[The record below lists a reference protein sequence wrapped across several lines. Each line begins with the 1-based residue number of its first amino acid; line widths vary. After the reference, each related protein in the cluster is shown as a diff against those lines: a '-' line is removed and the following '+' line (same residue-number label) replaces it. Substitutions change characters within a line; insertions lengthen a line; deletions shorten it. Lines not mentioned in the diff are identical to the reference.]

1 MSLQTMHADTQ
12 LDILKKAFIF
22 TSVLMNGGE
31 WKCQASNIT
40 QNQHKTSPHD
50 YFFYSKSE
58 SGAIRRSDCEE
69 QSQEV
74 AMCDLWTN
82 ESFESNLLNLNLLY
96 WSNL

>member
-1 MSLQTMHADTQ
+1 
-12 LDILKKAFIF
+12 
-22 TSVLMNGGE
+22 MNGGE

-40 QNQHKTSPHD
+40 QNQQKTSPHD

-69 QSQEV
+69 QTKISGADTREV

-82 ESFESNLLNLNLLY
+82 ESFESNLLNFNLLY
-96 WSNL
+96 RSNL